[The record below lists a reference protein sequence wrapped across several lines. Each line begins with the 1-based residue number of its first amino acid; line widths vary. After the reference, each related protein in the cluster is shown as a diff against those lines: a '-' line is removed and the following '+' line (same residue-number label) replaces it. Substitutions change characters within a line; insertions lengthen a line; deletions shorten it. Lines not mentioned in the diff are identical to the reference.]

1 MSGVQVVEDAQT
13 VARALDVSREAV
25 ELYRASDVIDLHLD
39 TFIWRRIFGYDL
51 HKRHTGGPLGRH
63 FMGHTDFP
71 RALEAGLTGGCWVIT
86 TNPFRRAK
94 RREQV
99 FLENLASLKA
109 EIAKASD
116 RIVHVRSASDYRA
129 ARAAGKHAAFIAIQ
143 GGNALDASR
152 DSIDVL
158 ASGDVIR
165 VTVVHLTGSS
175 LGGSSAP
182 WPFANDAL
190 TVAGK
195 AHIERL
201 NAMNVLV
208 DLAHIGRKSF
218 EGAVEVHDKHKPIV
232 VTHTGVE
239 AVHPHWRNLTD
250 DQIRTIA
257 KSGGFIGIM
266 LQETFLGRPPVTLAR
281 FVDHIEHVM
290 KLAGEDVPA
299 LGSDYDGM
307 ISPPTALPTPL
318 AYPRIV
324 DEMLRRKISTDAVQK
339 FLGKNVLRV
348 IEQVRG

>member
-1 MSGVQVVEDAQT
+1 MSAVVVEEVSD
-13 VARALDVSREAV
+13 VAKRLDVSEEAV
-25 ELYRASDVIDLHLD
+25 ALYRASDVIDLHLD

-51 HKRHTGGPLGRH
+51 HKKHTGGPLGRH

-71 RALEAGLTGGCWVIT
+71 RALEAGITGGCWVIT
-86 TNPFRRAK
+86 TNPFRRAA
-94 RREQV
+94 RREAV
-99 FLENLASLKA
+99 FRENLTALKA
-109 EIAKASD
+109 EIEKASD
-116 RIVHVRSASDYRA
+116 RITHVRTAADYRA
-129 ARAAGKHAAFIAIQ
+129 ARAANKHAAFIAIQ

-152 DSIDVL
+152 DAIDVL
-158 ASGDVIR
+158 ANGD

-190 TVAGK
+190 TAAGK
-195 AHIERL
+195 EHVVRL
-201 NAMNVLV
+201 NAMKVLV

-218 EGAVEVHDKHKPIV
+218 FDAVDAHAKDVPIV

-250 DQIRTIA
+250 EQVRAIA

-266 LQETFLGRPPVTLAR
+266 LQESFLGRPPVTLQR
-281 FVDHIEHVM
+281 VVDHIEHVI
-290 KLAGEDVPA
+290 KIAGEDTPA

-307 ISPPTALPTPL
+307 ISPPASLPTPM

-324 DEMLRRKISTDAVQK
+324 DEMRKRKMPARVIEK